1 MFVQPSPEEEVD
13 LQSADR
19 SPRRLV
25 IVGKEAGEKREFSA
39 FIIADT
45 LCIDLPNDL
54 PDVKPGVCHLL
65 ACYYTW
71 DLAFLK

>member
-25 IVGKEAGEKREFSA
+25 VVGKEAGEKREFSA
-39 FIIADT
+39 FII
-45 LCIDLPNDL
+45 
-54 PDVKPGVCHLL
+54 V
-65 ACYYTW
+65 
-71 DLAFLK
+71 